1 MCCFFGFLLNDSGV
15 MTLPNGLVKL
25 WVRAA
30 IAALAMVLVASVW
43 QSPLVLAPPGKCTW
57 VATADLPSLPEVRS
71 LSGLQQLR
79 ARVDWKRQ
87 RCQAAVD
94 LSFLVDAY
102 DGDTLTLKNQNWQRY
117 QKQVEQRYHLE
128 VAAQKSMKTAEKFAR
143 QAQQWEKRSPRNA
156 DTWRAAKVAWQ
167 KATHHL
173 EAIPKVSFLSAEATN
188 KLTSYRQ
195 NYTQATQQL
204 ELAQLAE
211 NFILYA
217 DTNRDGQLNDKDY
230 VGRQR
235 WQWQQGALVLFN
247 LDDDDGDRRSDWQDR
262 RVNGEKDAADLALV
276 KLRLD
281 RRFQDM
287 KLRLQV
293 KSPARRYVNLFQKTK
308 KGWRYLASDGSS
320 EIQTTPQI
328 WQSSSVKDN
337 MGEMLFGIEA
347 KQFADRDWNGEISI
361 EAIAS
366 QEGNLLTADTVKLR
380 VSPWIMRP
388 NTAPVKSL
396 FVSDW
401 GTRNDRF
408 IRQIQKIVPPTQAE
422 VKTIRRGTLWM
433 QDTMEIGYLQF
444 PAFSDNPNLVSFP
457 GVLHGNRGRGKD
469 NFSRSLLKSDFGWFN
484 IGQPRNLLPSDRW
497 ADWYGNL
504 EVTPPLPGYP
514 LGRIYYGNSGTA
526 TLHPEVLEFL
536 RAQEIQAPLVDIDTS
551 WLMIRHVDEVI
562 GFIPSKN
569 EKPLMLVVSP
579 EAGVNLLRRLQREGH
594 GNKAI
599 NRGLSTSTTVQSALN
614 NRRLIEHNLQIQR
627 DRINPLIAKLKRE
640 FSLNDNQIIQIPA
653 MFSLTGY
660 SWWPNMVNSVAVN
673 GHFLVADPRG
683 PIVRDRDVTQE
694 TFRKLVSKSPLQ
706 VHFLDNDY
714 YQELRGNVHCA
725 TNTTRT
731 PPEQPFWKQL
741 PNRLKNK

>member
-1 MCCFFGFLLNDSGV
+1 M
-15 MTLPNGLVKL
+15 
-25 WVRAA
+25 VRSSL
-30 IAALAMVLVASVW
+30 AALAIAIVTSVW
-43 QSPLVLAPPGKCTW
+43 QAPVVLAPPGDCTW
-57 VATADLPSLPEVRS
+57 VATADLPSLAEVRS
-71 LSGLQQLR
+71 LSELRQLR
-79 ARVDWKRQ
+79 DRVALESQ

-94 LSFLVDAY
+94 LSFFSDAY
-102 DGDTLTLKNQNWQRY
+102 QPDTLTLKNQNWRRY
-117 QKQVEQRYHLE
+117 QKQLEQRYTLE
-128 VAAQKSMKTAEKFAR
+128 VAAQKSMKSAQKFASK
-143 QAQQWEKRSPRNA
+143 AQQWENRSSSDA
-156 DTWRAAKVAWQ
+156 DTWRAAKTAWQ
-167 KATHHL
+167 NAANKL
-173 EAIPKVSFLSAEATN
+173 EEVPKESFLASQAKEQRKT
-188 KLTSYRQ
+188 YRQ
-195 NYTQATQQL
+195 NYTQATQKL

-211 NFILYA
+211 KFILYA
-217 DTNRDGQLNDKDY
+217 DTNRDGQLNDEDY

-247 LDDDDGDRRSDWQDR
+247 LDDDDGNGRSDWQDR
-262 RVNGEKDAADLALV
+262 RVNGDKDAADLALV

-287 KLRLQV
+287 KLRMRV
-293 KSPARRYVNLFQKTK
+293 DDGARRYVNLFQKTAQ
-308 KGWRYLASDGSS
+308 GWEYIANDGSQ
-320 EIQTTPQI
+320 EIKTTPDI
-328 WQSSSVKDN
+328 WKSAKQKNN
-337 MGEMLFGIEA
+337 MGEIVFGIEA
-347 KQFADRDWNGEISI
+347 KQFAHKDWNGEISI
-361 EAIAS
+361 KAIAS
-366 QEGNLLTADTVKLR
+366 QKGNTLTADTVKFR
-380 VSPWIMRP
+380 VSPWIVRP

-401 GTRNDRF
+401 GRLNDRF
-408 IRQIQKIVPPTQAE
+408 IKQIQEIVPPTQAS
-422 VKTIRRGTLWM
+422 VKAVRRGPLWI

-444 PAFSDNPNLVSFP
+444 PTLRRSSVQAVSDDKNVTSVPS
-457 GVLHGNRGRGKD
+457 VLHGNRGANKD
-469 NFSRSLLKSDFGWFN
+469 NFSRSLLKSNFGWFN
-484 IGQPRNLLPSDRW
+484 IGKPRNLLPGDRW

-526 TLHPEVLEFL
+526 TLHPEVVEFL
-536 RAQEIQAPLVDIDTS
+536 KAQEIQGPPVDIDTS

-562 GFIPSKN
+562 SFIPSKN

-579 EAGVNLLRRLQREGH
+579 EAGVNLLRQLQREGH

-599 NRGLSTSTTVQSALN
+599 NRGLSTATTVQGALN
-614 NRRLIEHNLQIQR
+614 NRRLIDHNLQIQR
-627 DRINPLIAKLKRE
+627 DRIDPLISKLKRE

-683 PIVRDRDVTQE
+683 PIVGDRDVTQD

-731 PPEQPFWKQL
+731 PPEKPFWKQL
-741 PNRLKNK
+741 PDRLKNE